1 MDLGWKRI
9 FVRIHDDDD
18 ATLQARLRKA
28 LVTAIE
34 TRQIAQGS
42 RLPSSRKL
50 ALLLAI
56 SRNTVLLAY
65 QQLADEGY
73 LVSRQRSGIF
83 VGATDRARLAPE
95 SPPAPA
101 DESGP
106 DWNRLFAVRP
116 TAFRHISK
124 PRNHEAY
131 PYSFLFGQPDP
142 SLFPIREWRE
152 SARTTSSVS
161 GIGLWAGDMVDEDDP
176 GLIEQLRAQV
186 LPRRGIWAAE
196 DEVMVTLGAQQALY
210 LVIRLLTGP
219 DTVFGLE
226 DPGYPDSRHMAQL
239 QTKHLRLLHLD
250 AEGVVPDEALAGCD
264 VALTTPG
271 HQCPT
276 TVIMSEA
283 RRRDVLALAARRD
296 IVLIEDDYDSDL
308 LNDGSSIASLKSM
321 DGEGRVIHVGS
332 LSKVLAPGLRIG
344 YVVAPAPVIAELRV
358 LRRIMLRHPP
368 HNNQRTMASFI
379 ALGHY
384 RTHLR
389 RIGAVLQRRATLID
403 GLLPDCLPQCRSGRA
418 PGAGSFWIRCPP
430 QLDSASLAAAAR
442 AEGVLIEPGGVFYA
456 SPEHGR
462 HCLRL
467 GFSSIRESRIEA
479 GLARLGAVMNRI
491 AAAA

>member
-1 MDLGWKRI
+1 MELGWKRI

-34 TRQIAQGS
+34 ARQIAQGF

-50 ALLLAI
+50 ALLLGI

-65 QQLADEGY
+65 QQLADEGT

-83 VGATDRARLAPE
+83 VGPVGAG
-95 SPPAPA
+95 PAPA
-101 DESGP
+101 PPPRPDHDGSP
-106 DWNRLFAVRP
+106 DWDALFAVRP
-116 TAFRHISK
+116 TGFRHISK
-124 PRNHEAY
+124 PRNHESY
-131 PYSFLFGQPDP
+131 PYPFLFGQPDP

-152 SARTTSSVS
+152 SAKTTSSVS

-196 DEVMVTLGAQQALY
+196 DQVMVTLGAQQALY
-210 LVIRLLTGP
+210 LVIRLLTGA

-226 DPGYPDSRHMAQL
+226 DPGYPDSRHMV
-239 QTKHLRLLHLD
+239 HLHTDRVQLLHLD
-250 AEGVVPDEALAGCD
+250 AEGVVPDEALARCD
-264 VALTTPG
+264 VALVTPG

-276 TVIMSEA
+276 TVVMSET
-283 RRRDVLALAARRD
+283 RRRDVLALAARNG
-296 IVLIEDDYDSDL
+296 IVLIEDDYDCAL
-308 LNDGSSIASLKSM
+308 LDDGASIASLKSM
-321 DGEGRVIHVGS
+321 DVDGRVIYVGS

-344 YVVAPAPVIAELRV
+344 YVVAPAAVIAELRA

-368 HNNQRTMASFI
+368 HNNQHTMASFI

-389 RIGAVLQRRATLID
+389 RIGEVLQRRAALID
-403 GLLPDCLPQCRSGRA
+403 GLLPRYLPQCRSERA
-418 PGAGSFWIRCPP
+418 CGAGSFWIRCPP
-430 QLDSASLAAAAR
+430 QVDSASLAIAAR
-442 AEGVLIEPGGVFYA
+442 AEGVLIEPGGVFHA

-479 GLARLGAVMNRI
+479 GLARLGAVMS
-491 AAAA
+491 AAATS

>member
-1 MDLGWKRI
+1 MELGWKRI
-9 FVRIHDDDD
+9 FVQIHDDDD
-18 ATLQARLRKA
+18 TTLQARLRKA
-28 LVTAIE
+28 LVAAIE
-34 TRQIAQGS
+34 TRQVAPGF

-50 ALLLAI
+50 ALLLGI

-83 VGATDRARLAPE
+83 VGTLSSTGP
-95 SPPAPA
+95 SSQPAPPDHGA
-101 DESGP
+101 GL
-106 DWNRLFAVRP
+106 DWNALFAVRP

-124 PRNHEAY
+124 PKNHEVY
-131 PYSFLFGQPDP
+131 PYPFLFGQPDP

-152 SARTTSSVS
+152 SARTTSSVT
-161 GIGLWAGDMVDEDDP
+161 GIGLWAGDMVDGDDP

-196 DEVMVTLGAQQALY
+196 NEVMVTLGAQQALY

-239 QTKHLRLLHLD
+239 HTKRLQLLQLD
-250 AEGVVPDEALAGCD
+250 EEGLVPDAALARCGVV
-264 VALTTPG
+264 LTTPG

-276 TVIMSEA
+276 TVVMSER
-283 RRRDVLALAARRD
+283 RRRDILALAARHG
-296 IVLIEDDYDSDL
+296 IVLIEDDYDSNL
-308 LNDGSSIASLKSM
+308 LDDGASIASLKSM
-321 DGEGRVIHVGS
+321 DREGRVIHVGS

-344 YVVAPAPVIAELRV
+344 YVVAPAAVIVELRA

-389 RIGAVLQRRATLID
+389 RIGEVLQRRAMLID
-403 GLLPDCLPQCRSGRA
+403 SLLPRYLPQCRFERT
-418 PGAGSFWIRCPP
+418 PGAGSFWIRGPEP
-430 QLDSASLAAAAR
+430 LDSVWLAAAAR
-442 AEGVLIEPGGVFYA
+442 AEGVLIEPGGVFHA

-467 GFSSIRESRIEA
+467 GFSSILESRIEA
-479 GLARLGAVMNRI
+479 GLSRLGSIVSTISAS
-491 AAAA
+491 A